1 MHRLFH
7 RALPTLLSVGL
18 ILGSYRGFVAL
29 FDEGST
35 EPRQIYPYKTESLP
49 LADQQELAKG
59 IPVPSEKA
67 LTHMLEDY
75 MS

>member
-1 MHRLFH
+1 MHRLFY
-7 RALPTLLSVGL
+7 RTLPALLCIGLL
-18 ILGSYRGFVAL
+18 LGSYRGFVAL
-29 FDEGST
+29 FEEGST

>member
-59 IPVPSEKA
+59 IPVTSEKA
-67 LTHMLEDY
+67 LTHMLDDY